1 MARIDLDMSEVRDL
15 AADMRAVDGR
25 LARHIIPTVKK
36 GAQNIKQ
43 EIAENFRASGNAGF
57 RYVGGTVSY
66 DLTTSVNEISAEI
79 GPVKGAGSL
88 ANVAVFGTSRGGGT
102 VPDPAQAL
110 ANEAVGFGKALG
122 EVAEGLIL

>member
-25 LARHIIPTVKK
+25 LARHIIPTVKR
-36 GAQNIKQ
+36 GAQNIKT
-43 EIAENFRASGNAGF
+43 EIRDNFRASGNAGF

-66 DLTTSVNEISAEI
+66 DLRTSTGEIAAEI
-79 GPVKGAGSL
+79 GPVKGSGSL

-102 VPDPAQAL
+102 VPDPAGAL
-110 ANEAVGFGKALG
+110 ANEAVSFGKALADLG
-122 EVAEGLIL
+122 EDIIL